1 MARPTNKNTDKVKD
15 SAASA
20 FGRLGGLKGGPARI
34 ALLSAKGRSEL
45 ARKAA
50 LARWKKKK

>member
-1 MARPTNKNTDKVKD
+1 MPKHSSKNTNKVTN

-50 LARWKKKK
+50 LARWSRKK

>member
-1 MARPTNKNTDKVKD
+1 MPKRTSKITVKEKNA
-15 SAASA
+15 AASA
-20 FGRLGGLKGGPARI
+20 FGRLGGLKGGPARM
-34 ALLSAKGRSEL
+34 ATLSAKERSEL